1 MGEGRIMEGNCEQT
15 YNRLLDKSSEA
26 FVLAIELYNRPSIKY
41 RVEGFSFFICNA
53 WELMLKAKLIADRG
67 ISAVYYRD
75 NTDRTIT
82 LERCISQVFT
92 NDKDPLRRNLEDIIR
107 LRNTSTHFIVQE
119 YEQIYVGLF
128 QSCVTNFDEKMY
140 EFHGRR
146 MSDVIPQ
153 HFLMLSMNANPAT
166 PEVIRAKYPV
176 EIASKFLFD
185 ESEIEQEQQL
195 QENQRY
201 SCVFL
206 TEMAITKNPKN
217 ADFTVAIDNSSDRTI
232 RTAKVF
238 QDPKNTHPLSM
249 KKVLEHV
256 NSRLG
261 RLGIV
266 LMANGEPK
274 LFTANDWKL
283 FLNFYDIKSNKELA
297 YKHEVGRNGS
307 YTYSMKTVDFIV
319 ERVRE
324 NPSDVIDSLKQ
335 ALAKKQNETTPG
347 AKDSKRK

>member
-1 MGEGRIMEGNCEQT
+1 
-15 YNRLLDKSSEA
+15 
-26 FVLAIELYNRPSIKY
+26 
-41 RVEGFSFFICNA
+41 
-53 WELMLKAKLIADRG
+53 
-67 ISAVYYRD
+67 
-75 NTDRTIT
+75 
-82 LERCISQVFT
+82 
-92 NDKDPLRRNLEDIIR
+92 
-107 LRNTSTHFIVQE
+107 
-119 YEQIYVGLF
+119 
-128 QSCVTNFDEKMY
+128 
-140 EFHGRR
+140 
-146 MSDVIPQ
+146 
-153 HFLMLSMNANPAT
+153 
-166 PEVIRAKYPV
+166 
-176 EIASKFLFD
+176 
-185 ESEIEQEQQL
+185 
-195 QENQRY
+195 
-201 SCVFL
+201 
-206 TEMAITKNPKN
+206 MAITKNLKN
-217 ADFTVAIDNSSDRTI
+217 ADFTVAIDNSSDRAI

-256 NSRLG
+256 NSKLG

-274 LFTANDWKL
+274 QFTANDWKL

-319 ERVRE
+319 DRIRE